1 MRSSASGSATGQV
14 LIHAKEER
22 LSPAPDETDPNP
34 HSVDVDSEYDAIR
47 HENRHEIADERGF
60 PPEWSYEEQF
70 KKVRCSSALSFSL
83 QLIWL
88 YRGIFYITKISN
100 SVSMA
105 ITKGNK

>member
-1 MRSSASGSATGQV
+1 VRSSASGSATGQV

-22 LSPAPDETDPNP
+22 LSPTPDETAPN
-34 HSVDVDSEYDAIR
+34 VDVDSEYDAIR

-70 KKVRCSSALSFSL
+70 KKVRCSFSS
-83 QLIWL
+83 LIFSSINLVVPWYFL
-88 YRGIFYITKISN
+88 YITKISN
-100 SVSMA
+100 SVSLA